1 MTNEATRILGLDPG
15 LRRTGWGVVASEGA
29 RLRWIAHG
37 VIAPPETA
45 PFSERLLFLLEAVG
59 EVCAAHD
66 CDEAAIEEVFVN
78 MNPVSTL
85 KLGHARAAVMLA
97 PARHGLSVA
106 EYAPNLI
113 KKAVVGAGHADKT
126 QIAFMAAAACGR
138 GCEGRCRRCAGRG
151 HHPCADAQ
159 AGLAHSLEG
168 GGMIGRLRGV
178 LAEVEADYCLIDC
191 AGVGYV
197 VACGART
204 LGRLPAPGDEATLHI
219 ESNWNAESGP
229 RLYGFLTRD
238 ERRAFTTLTAIQ
250 GVGPKAALSV
260 LDVLPPGELAAAV
273 AREDKA
279 AVARANGVGPKLA
292 LRIVTELKGKP
303 LGDASFTPSA
313 PGVHAEIAPL
323 KPSVTGEAVSAL
335 LGLGVA
341 EVNARRAV
349 DQALIRLG
357 DEADL
362 SAVIRAAL
370 QELGR

>member
-1 MTNEATRILGLDPG
+1 
-15 LRRTGWGVVASEGA
+15 
-29 RLRWIAHG
+29 
-37 VIAPPETA
+37 
-45 PFSERLLFLLEAVG
+45 
-59 EVCAAHD
+59 
-66 CDEAAIEEVFVN
+66 
-78 MNPVSTL
+78 
-85 KLGHARAAVMLA
+85 
-97 PARHGLSVA
+97 
-106 EYAPNLI
+106 
-113 KKAVVGAGHADKT
+113 
-126 QIAFMAAAACGR
+126 
-138 GCEGRCRRCAGRG
+138 
-151 HHPCADAQ
+151 
-159 AGLAHSLEG
+159 
-168 GGMIGRLRGV
+168 MIGRLRGV
-178 LAEVEADYCLIDC
+178 LAEVEPDHCLIDC

-197 VACGART
+197 VFCGART
-204 LGRLPAPGDEATLHI
+204 LQRLPAPGDEATLQI
-219 ESNWNAESGP
+219 DSTWNAESGP
-229 RLYGFLTRD
+229 RLYGFLSRD
-238 ERRAFTTLTAIQ
+238 ERRAFRTLTDIQ

-303 LGDASFTPSA
+303 LGEVSFTPSA
-313 PGVHAEIAPL
+313 PGVHTEAPAPA
-323 KPSVTGEAVSAL
+323 PSVTGEAVSAL

>member
-1 MTNEATRILGLDPG
+1 
-15 LRRTGWGVVASEGA
+15 
-29 RLRWIAHG
+29 
-37 VIAPPETA
+37 
-45 PFSERLLFLLEAVG
+45 
-59 EVCAAHD
+59 
-66 CDEAAIEEVFVN
+66 
-78 MNPVSTL
+78 
-85 KLGHARAAVMLA
+85 
-97 PARHGLSVA
+97 
-106 EYAPNLI
+106 
-113 KKAVVGAGHADKT
+113 
-126 QIAFMAAAACGR
+126 
-138 GCEGRCRRCAGRG
+138 
-151 HHPCADAQ
+151 
-159 AGLAHSLEG
+159 
-168 GGMIGRLRGV
+168 MIGRLRGV
-178 LAEVEADYCLIDC
+178 LAEVEADHCLIDC

-204 LGRLPAPGDEATLHI
+204 LQRLPAPGDEATLHI
-219 ESNWNAESGP
+219 ESSWSAENGP

-238 ERRAFTTLTAIQ
+238 ERRAFTTLTGIQ

-303 LGDASFTPSA
+303 LGDVSFTPSA
-313 PGVHAEIAPL
+313 PGVHATSAPV
-323 KPSVTGEAVSAL
+323 PSVTGEAVSAL

-357 DEADL
+357 EDAEL